1 MPLIKDKYG
10 AKAPQTRPKYVT
22 RKENRAIMEQAP
34 VGLSEQQKREVE
46 KNTYRADS
54 ANRNEVSQRAVAT
67 TPSVTG
73 TSPVQSTSGVNSVIV
88 STANTAQNL
97 CFLSQGSTLNNIL
110 IQNTSSTQPANVSIH
125 WSSGSQ
131 DNISF
136 TVTAG
141 IITATTGG
149 SSTCLF
155 AGNIP
160 ALVAIDLSHVV
171 NSLFNKVNKDITLY
185 IASQVNN
192 IHATHS
198 ITNE

>member
-10 AKAPQTRPKYVT
+10 AKGVRQRPKYVT
-22 RKENRAIMEQAP
+22 RKENRAAMEQAP
-34 VGLSEQQKREVE
+34 TGLNEQQKREIE
-46 KNTYRADS
+46 KNTYRSDVS
-54 ANRNEVSQRAVAT
+54 NRNEVSQRAVAT

-73 TSPVQSTSGVNSVIV
+73 ASPVQSTSGVNSVIV
-88 STANTAQNL
+88 STGNTAQNL

-110 IQNTSSTQPANVSIH
+110 IQNTSSASSRFVSIH

-136 TVTAG
+136 TVTSG
-141 IITATTGG
+141 IITATAGG

-160 ALVAIDLSHVV
+160 PLTGLDLSHIV
-171 NSLFNKVNKDITLY
+171 STLFNKVNKEITLY
-185 IASQVNN
+185 IAASGAS